1 MKVRQG
7 VQGAAFGAVF
17 RLVSKAFVRVAPA
30 AMAGV
35 MGCGPAP
42 EVKAP
47 APVPV
52 PLTSSPIEPT
62 DAPARSDA
70 EAAFEGMLQRVA
82 ARRGLPVRGE
92 VKLRTLDRAKIGEM
106 IRAKAARELPPEVLK
121 HETEALI
128 ALGLVPPSYDAV
140 AGMFSLIDTS
150 ISGFYEPEDKTMY
163 LASDLSPPER
173 DETLAHELVHA
184 LQDQHYDLGPLFK
197 HAADN
202 EERVA
207 AGHALAEGDATSAMF
222 DIAVGD
228 AMQIDEK
235 KFAAT
240 ARGSI
245 ANLAPDVPAVLRDA
259 LITPYTDGFA
269 FVQGLRRR
277 GGFAQVDAAWRALPT
292 TTEQLLHLDK
302 YDAKETA
309 IEIAPVP
316 LAALARDVRPSSPG
330 DAGSHEKGSFSQVYS
345 QVLGE
350 QGLRT
355 VLAAWTDAAEAES
368 AAAGWGGDRY
378 VLAKGEG
385 AAAGEV
391 ALGWLLRFDTEADA
405 KEMEAVLS
413 AQAHGDCV
421 LRPDVGPFAWAR
433 RKRDVAVALGPYSK
447 GAGRV
452 KATGTCKEAKVWLA
466 SMLAPAKKS

>member
-1 MKVRQG
+1 M
-7 VQGAAFGAVF
+7 
-17 RLVSKAFVRVAPA
+17 RVAPA
-30 AMAGV
+30 AFAGVMAGV

-47 APVPV
+47 VPVPV
-52 PLTSSPIEPT
+52 PLTTSPGAQPDAQPSSG
-62 DAPARSDA
+62 A
-70 EAAFEGMLQRVA
+70 EAAFEEMLRRVS

-106 IRAKAARELPPEVLK
+106 IRAKAARELPPEVLR

-128 ALGLVPPSYDAV
+128 ALGLVPSSYDAV

-150 ISGFYEPEDKTMY
+150 ISGFYEPADKTMY
-163 LASDLSPPER
+163 LASDLSPSER

-197 HAADN
+197 HAPDN
-202 EERVA
+202 EEHVA

-222 DIAVGD
+222 DVAAGD
-228 AMQIDEK
+228 AMKIDEK
-235 KFAAT
+235 KFAVS
-240 ARGSI
+240 ARSSI

-259 LITPYTDGFA
+259 LIAPYTDGFA

-277 GGFAQVDAAWRALPT
+277 GGFAQVDAAWRALPS

-302 YDAKETA
+302 YDAKEPA
-309 IEIAPVP
+309 IEVAPAP
-316 LAALARDVRPSSPG
+316 LAALARD
-330 DAGSHEKGSFSQVYS
+330 AGSEGKGSFSQVYS

-350 QGLRT
+350 QGLRI

-433 RKRDVAVALGPYSK
+433 RKRDVALALGPYSK
-447 GAGRV
+447 ATGKV
-452 KATGTCKEAKVWLA
+452 KATGTCKDAKGWLA
-466 SMLAPAKKS
+466 SMLAPPKKS

>member
-1 MKVRQG
+1 VKVRQD
-7 VQGAAFGAVF
+7 VQGAAFEAVF
-17 RLVSKAFVRVAPA
+17 RLVSKAFMRVAPA
-30 AMAGV
+30 AIAGV

-52 PLTSSPIEPT
+52 PLTTSPGAQP
-62 DAPARSDA
+62 DAPASADA
-70 EAAFEGMLQRVA
+70 EAAFEEMLQRVS

-92 VKLRTLDRAKIGEM
+92 VKLRTLDRAKIGEL
-106 IRAKAARELPPEVLK
+106 IRAKAARELPPEVLR

-140 AGMFSLIDTS
+140 AGMFALIDTS

-163 LASDLSPPER
+163 LASDLSPSER

-197 HAADN
+197 HAPDN

-222 DIAVGD
+222 DIAAGD
-228 AMQIDEK
+228 AMKIDEK
-235 KFAAT
+235 KFAAK
-240 ARGSI
+240 ARDSI
-245 ANLAPDVPAVLRDA
+245 ANLAPEAPSVLRDA
-259 LITPYTDGFA
+259 LVAPYTDGFA

-277 GGFAQVDAAWRALPT
+277 GGFAQVDAAWRALPS

-302 YDAKETA
+302 YDAKEPA
-309 IEIAPVP
+309 IEIAPAP
-316 LAALARDVRPSSPG
+316 LAALARD
-330 DAGSHEKGSFSQVYS
+330 AGSEGKGSFSQVYS

-350 QGLRT
+350 QGLRI

-391 ALGWLLRFDTEADA
+391 ALGWQLRFDTEADA

-433 RKRDVAVALGPYSK
+433 RKRDVALALGPYSK
-447 GAGRV
+447 ATGKV
-452 KATGTCKEAKVWLA
+452 KATGTCKEAKGWLA
-466 SMLAPAKKS
+466 SMLAPLKKS